1 MLKDTIKKYY
11 IDCDCNCA
19 EAVLRSL
26 NDHYGLELTD
36 KDIHLVSGFGG
47 GCGCGKL
54 CGALAGCVAAL
65 GCRMVTDRAHDT
77 PGFREA
83 CSALCAAFEAN
94 LGSTECAVLRP
105 QYFQEGLRCTTVLES
120 AAECFR
126 SIAEGN

>member
-1 MLKDTIKKYY
+1 MKERIHHYY
-11 IDCDCNCA
+11 IEQDMNCA
-19 EAVLRSL
+19 ESILHVL
-26 NDHYGLELTD
+26 NDQYSLGLSETD
-36 KDIHLVSGFGG
+36 FKLVSGFGG

-54 CGALAGCVAAL
+54 CGALAECVAAL
-65 GCRMVTDRAHDT
+65 GCRMVTDRAHNT

-83 CSALCAAFEAN
+83 CAALCAAFETA
-94 LGSTECAVLRP
+94 LGNTECAALRP